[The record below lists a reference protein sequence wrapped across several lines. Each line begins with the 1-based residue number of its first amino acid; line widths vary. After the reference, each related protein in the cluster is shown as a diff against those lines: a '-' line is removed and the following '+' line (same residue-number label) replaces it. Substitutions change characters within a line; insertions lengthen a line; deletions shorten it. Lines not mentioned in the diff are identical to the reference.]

1 MNLTTKLFMMAA
13 ACMKPS
19 WEESD
24 RPSSQRRIPTATKVI
39 TPETRCKMDAI
50 AVTGN

>member
-1 MNLTTKLFMMAA
+1 
-13 ACMKPS
+13 MKPS
-19 WEESD
+19 GEERD
-24 RPSSQRRIPTATKVI
+24 NPSNQRRIPTATKVI